1 MNDREYFLFLINLN
15 RKLMKLPKVLSV
27 LILLFVANGY
37 AQTKIEAQD
46 GIHYIT
52 TNIDY
57 PITGTYLFKGAEP
70 VVELN
75 SNGSGFYQRHEQP
88 KKAMT
93 WGIACGETGEPILV
107 KGFDNLAYTLWYL
120 YTNPETEEEKYWK
133 AVSFTIHFNS
143 LKMFVQ
149 GERSKDYTE

>member
-1 MNDREYFLFLINLN
+1 
-15 RKLMKLPKVLSV
+15 MKSK
-27 LILLFVANGY
+27 IILFVALWLFAINSFS
-37 AQTKIEAQD
+37 QIKIEAQD

-75 SNGSGFYQRHEQP
+75 GNGTGFYQRHEQL
-88 KKAMT
+88 KKAIS
-93 WGIACGETGEPILV
+93 WGIACDESGEPILV

-120 YTNPETEEEKYWK
+120 YSNPEIDDEKYWK
-133 AVSFTIHFNS
+133 SVSFTIHFNS
-143 LKMFVQ
+143 LKMFIQ